1 MSIITSWSQV
11 IGGIQRFSAIRQ
23 LRQKGIRSITRRN
36 CAVYGNGLSRL
47 ATLILA
53 RRHNEINQVQ
63 RVTTFPEI
71 AASCRRLLFVHFA
84 TSGDH
89 DPSYMPD
96 VPRYNAKPYIDFK
109 HECLQYLV
117 SSRVVSA
124 CIIMSNNI
132 DWSLSSHLS
141 FYRKMC
147 VGHVPIKWL
156 QDLTWGAFD
165 PMYFMHPE

>member
-1 MSIITSWSQV
+1 MITVSIAISLELIIALLWSQV
-11 IGGIQRFSAIRQ
+11 IGGVQRFSAIRQ
-23 LRQKGIRSITRRN
+23 LRQKGIRSITQRN

-84 TSGDH
+84 TSGNH

-96 VPRYNAKPYIDFK
+96 VPWYNSKPYIDFK
-109 HECLQYLV
+109 QECLQYLV

-124 CIIMSNNI
+124 CMHVLQYLLAIAYNHQNFIASSREEGCG
-132 DWSLSSHLS
+132 WS
-141 FYRKMC
+141 
-147 VGHVPIKWL
+147 
-156 QDLTWGAFD
+156 
-165 PMYFMHPE
+165 